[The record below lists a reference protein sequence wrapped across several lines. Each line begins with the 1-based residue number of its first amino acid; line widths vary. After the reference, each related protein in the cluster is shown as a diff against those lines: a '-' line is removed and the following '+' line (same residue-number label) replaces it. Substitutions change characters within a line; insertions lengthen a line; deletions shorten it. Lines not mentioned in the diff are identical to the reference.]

1 MTSNSAQGSPWRAK
15 LPQLIRYGC
24 LAMLVACALVALL
37 SVSPGLL
44 SQTVF
49 IVALI
54 TLVLGSLT
62 LAWLWGPLLLAGL
75 CYWWFKQPSQPRAW
89 PVKLVAITVIVW
101 LLTHVAVALRLP
113 PRLGFYWS
121 QGAFGRA
128 LSEIAE
134 RPRGRPFRQWLG
146 LQWVSYTAVDS
157 RGGTYFQT
165 HAVGMLDGTS
175 YGFVHL
181 PNQEGSP
188 FGDIS
193 YRLYPL
199 DNGWYMYEASSD

>member
-1 MTSNSAQGSPWRAK
+1 MTGNRWRAK
-15 LPQLIRYGC
+15 LPQVIRYGC
-24 LAMLVACALVALL
+24 LATLVACASVALL
-37 SVSPGLL
+37 SLSPGLL

-54 TLVLGSLT
+54 TLVLGSAT
-62 LAWLWGPLLLAGL
+62 LAWLWGPLLLLGL
-75 CYWWFKQPSQPRAW
+75 TYAWLRRPSPQRPW
-89 PVKLVAITVIVW
+89 PVRLTAVTATVW
-101 LLTHVAVALRLP
+101 LLTHMAVVLRLP

-121 QGAFGRA
+121 RGAFGRA
-128 LSEIAE
+128 LPEIAE
-134 RPRGRPFRQWLG
+134 RPRGRPFRRWLG
-146 LQWVSYTAVDS
+146 LQWVSHTAVDP

-165 HAVGMLDGTS
+165 HGVGILDGTS

-193 YRLYPL
+193 YQLYPI